1 VIAVQTAALFRDAY
15 RELNARKLFW
25 VTMALNLIAVAIF
38 AGLGIN
44 ERGPSFLHWT
54 FDNNFINTDLIS
66 KELFYKLQFTT
77 WGIPFWLS
85 WIAAILALISTA
97 GMFPD
102 LISGGVIETMLSKPI
117 SRWRLFFTKYIAGLL
132 FVTLQVAVFSTG
144 CFLVIWLRGGAIQPT
159 IFLAIPIVV
168 LFFSY
173 LFSACALLG
182 LVTRSTIAALL
193 LTILFWFLVFIVN
206 TADNAVLAQREGS
219 IVRAED
225 ARSNIENQLVFAER
239 RLDQLENAGTPP
251 TDANGEPI
259 TDPEARRDAANP
271 ALALSRK
278 RLERAEQAAATWT
291 AWKQRIGIIKFV
303 LPKTQETIGLLERNL
318 ISREELRQLMSDST
332 GVQMPDEGDESEFS
346 GPAMAD
352 PRVQQRVREIVRSR
366 STAVVLGTSL
376 IFEIV
381 CLALCVLIFARR
393 DF

>member
-1 VIAVQTAALFRDAY
+1 MIAIQTAALFRDAY

-44 ERGPSFLHWT
+44 ERGPTFLHWT
-54 FDNNFINTDLIS
+54 FDNEFLNTGLIS
-66 KELFYKLQFTT
+66 KELFYKLQFTM

-117 SRWRLFFTKYIAGLL
+117 SRWRLFFTKYFAGLL
-132 FVTLQVAVFSTG
+132 FVTFQVGVFTVG

-159 IFLAIPIVV
+159 LFLAVPIVV

-173 LFSACALLG
+173 LFSFCALLG
-182 LVTRSTIAALL
+182 LITRSTIAALL
-193 LTILFWFLVFIVN
+193 LTILFWFLLFIVN
-206 TADNAVLAQREGS
+206 TADNAILGQREAS

-225 ARSNIENQLVFAER
+225 ARANIENQLVFTDR
-239 RLDQLENAGTPP
+239 RLEQLENAGNPP
-251 TDANGEPI
+251 TDANGDPI
-259 TDPEARRDAANP
+259 TDLEARREAVNP
-271 ALALSRK
+271 ALATSHE
-278 RLERAEQAAATWT
+278 RLERADEAAATWSR
-291 AWKQRIGIIKFV
+291 WKARVGAVKFV

-318 ISREELRQLMSDST
+318 ISRAELRKLMGEST
-332 GVQMPDEGDESEFS
+332 GVDLPDEGDEPEFD

-352 PRVQQRVREIVRSR
+352 PRVQRRVQDIVRGR
-366 STAVVLGTSL
+366 STAMVLGTSL
-376 IFEIV
+376 AFEAV
-381 CLALCVLIFARR
+381 CLALCILIFARR

>member
-1 VIAVQTAALFRDAY
+1 MIAIQTAALFRDAY

-44 ERGPSFLHWT
+44 ERGPTFLHWT
-54 FDNNFINTDLIS
+54 FDNNFLNTGLIS

-117 SRWRLFFTKYIAGLL
+117 SRWRLFFTKYLAGLL
-132 FVTLQVAVFSTG
+132 FVAIQVLVFALG
-144 CFLVIWLRGGAIQPT
+144 CFLVIWIRGGAIQPSL
-159 IFLAIPIVV
+159 FLAVPIVV
-168 LFFSY
+168 VFFSY
-173 LFSACALLG
+173 LFAVCALLG

-193 LTILFWFLVFIVN
+193 LTILFWFLLFLVN
-206 TADNAVLAQREGS
+206 MSEGLVLSQREGS

-225 ARSNIENQLVFAER
+225 AAANLENQIVFAER
-239 RLDQLENAGTPP
+239 RLEQLDTAGTPP
-251 TDANGEPI
+251 TDQEGEAI
-259 TDPEARRDAANP
+259 TDPQARQEFANQF
-271 ALALSRK
+271 LATSRE
-278 RLERAEQAAATWT
+278 RNERAEQAVETWNL
-291 AWKQRIGIIKFV
+291 WGRVVVSIKSV
-303 LPKTQETIGLLERNL
+303 LPKTQETIGLLNRYL
-318 ISREELRQLMSDST
+318 ISEAEMKALASEST
-332 GVQMPDEGDESEFS
+332 GFEIPEDEEPE

-352 PRVQQRVREIVRSR
+352 PRAQQRVQDILNNRSIGW
-366 STAVVLGTSL
+366 VLGTSL
-376 IFEIV
+376 VFEAV
-381 CLALCVLIFARR
+381 VLALCILIFARR